1 MATLNPY
8 LNFDGKCREAMTFY
22 QSCLGG
28 DLRFMTFGESQF
40 GDQTPAELKDRI
52 LHSSLTNGSLVLM
65 GSDTMGENPA
75 IGNANTLCVV
85 GSAKGEVEAIFAKLS
100 EGANVTHALKE
111 EFFGTFGDLTD
122 KYGIPWMF
130 QYSPTPMG

>member
-8 LNFDGKCREAMTFY
+8 LNFNGNCREAMTFY

-28 DLRFMTFGESQF
+28 KLDVMTFGDSQM
-40 GDQTPAELKDRI
+40 GGQVPAEMKDRV
-52 LHSSLTNGSLVLM
+52 LHSALTSGNLVLM
-65 GSDTMGENPA
+65 GSDTMGDKPVL
-75 IGNANTLCVV
+75 GNANTLCVV
-85 GSAKGEVEAIFAKLS
+85 GSAKGEIEAIFAKLS
-100 EGANVTHALKE
+100 EGANVTHPLKE

-122 KYGIPWMF
+122 KYGMNWMF